1 MPKVSVVIPVFKVQS
16 FVERCAVSL
25 MEQTLEDVEFIFV
38 DDASP
43 DSSMD
48 IVRDVISRYPSRNAR
63 IITHEKN
70 KGLPSARNT
79 GLAEASGDF
88 IYHCD
93 SDDWVDTTILE
104 KMYGAAMESGADFV
118 YCDFFLSFEK
128 NERYMSNPTYSSPE
142 DVLTK
147 GFLSG
152 SMKFNVWN
160 KLVKRSLYT
169 DNGII
174 FPDGHGMGE
183 DMTMIQIVSQAKQ
196 VDHVAEGLYHY
207 VKLNTAAF
215 SNTTSEKHLV
225 DIKYNVDR
233 TVNYLQKEFGDK
245 YEKEIS
251 LFKLSIKLPFIIS
264 NDKAQYK
271 MWSEWYPEANRYILS
286 NDNMPFRTKVLQW
299 MASKKL
305 WLGVRLYYLLVYRFV
320 YGILYR

>member
-1 MPKVSVVIPVFKVQS
+1 MPKVSVVIPVYKVQS

-48 IVRDVISRYPSRNAR
+48 IVKSVISKYPSRNTR

-70 KGLPSARNT
+70 RGLPSARNT
-79 GLAEASGDF
+79 GLSIASGDF
-88 IYHCD
+88 VYHCD
-93 SDDWVDTTILE
+93 SDDWVETTLLE
-104 KMYGAAMESGADFV
+104 RMYLSATDNGSDFV

-128 NERYMSNPTYSSPE
+128 DERYMTNPTYSSPD
-142 DVLTK
+142 DVLRK

-152 SMKFNVWN
+152 CMKFNVWN
-160 KLVKRSLYT
+160 KLVKRSLYV
-169 DNGII
+169 DNGIV

-183 DMTMIQIVSQAKQ
+183 DMTMIQVVSKAT
-196 VDHVAEGLYHY
+196 HVSHVKEALYHY
-207 VKLNTAAF
+207 VKLNAAAY
-215 SNTTSEKHLV
+215 SNTTSEKHLI
-225 DIKYNVDR
+225 DIRYNVDR
-233 TVNYLQKEFGDK
+233 TVQFLRNSFGDK
-245 YEKEIS
+245 YDKEIN

-264 NDKAQYK
+264 GDKSQYRL
-271 MWSEWYPEANRYILS
+271 WSEWYPESNSFILK
-286 NDNMPFRTKVLQW
+286 NDLLPVRTKILQW

-305 WLGVRLYYLLVYRFV
+305 WLGVRLYYYFVYRFV